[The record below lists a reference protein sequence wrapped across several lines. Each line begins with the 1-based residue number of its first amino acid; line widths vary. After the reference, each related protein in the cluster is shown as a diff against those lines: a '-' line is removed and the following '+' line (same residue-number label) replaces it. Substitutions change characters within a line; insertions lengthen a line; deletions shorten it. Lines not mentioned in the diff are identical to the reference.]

1 MIPHYGDKYDAEAL
15 FDPRDAI
22 VPGEDGLPDVPPAVV
37 LGFQEML
44 ADAVRARSD
53 QIDPEPARELEFY
66 RLAPSVAFCPVVDVG
81 VGAPVAAVA
90 TEKAIAAGAE
100 AVVMLGGA
108 AAFQTDAG
116 PETVLLP
123 TRAIRDE
130 GASYHYLP
138 AEETVR
144 ATPDLVEELEMA
156 FSDASCP
163 TRRGPTWTT
172 SALFR
177 ETLPE
182 IEYYREQGFVS
193 LCMESAAIWAVCQY
207 RGVDGATVHHADD
220 YLSAEAWIDPESRS
234 ADLADRLDPTVR
246 ALERHV
252 DG

>member
-22 VPGEDGLPDVPPAVV
+22 VRGEDGLPDVPPAVV
-37 LGFQEML
+37 LGFQETL
-44 ADAVRARSD
+44 ADAVRDRSE

-66 RLAPSVAFCPVVDVG
+66 RLAPSVAFCPVVDIG

-90 TEKAIAAGAE
+90 TEKAIASGAE

-108 AAFQTDAG
+108 AVFQTGVD

-123 TRAIRDE
+123 TRAVRDE
-130 GASYHYLP
+130 GVSYHYLP
-138 AEETVR
+138 GEEAVR
-144 ATPDLVEELEMA
+144 ATPGLVDELERA
-156 FSDASCP
+156 FADAGCG

-182 IEYYREQGFVS
+182 IEHYREQGFVS

-207 RGVDGATVHHADD
+207 RGVDAATVHHADD
-220 YLSAEAWIDPESRS
+220 YLSAEEWIDPENRT
-234 ADLADRLDPTVR
+234 AGLEDRLDPTVR
-246 ALERHV
+246 ALEGHV